1 MIKKPQRTSSGRSE
15 YGEWS
20 WANKEKDRNIGNDY
34 CDKKTHT
41 GDDQPLGDQ
50 EFSSEAKSRL
60 SLEGPR
66 GLDG

>member
-1 MIKKPQRTSSGRSE
+1 MSSGCSE
-15 YGEWS
+15 YGEGS
-20 WANKEKDRNIGNDY
+20 WVDKEKDRNNIGNDY

-60 SLEGPR
+60 SLGGPR